1 MAKER
6 IGIVV
11 SDTYADITEAML
23 AVAKTHAEF
32 LGAEVKEVFH
42 VPGSYDMPIAI
53 KKMIKKPDIDGIVT
67 LGAVIEGD
75 TDHDSIVA
83 QNAARKITDLSVEFE
98 KPVSLGISGPKMNRM
113 DAMRRVDKMSKGA
126 VEACVKMLRRLK

>member
-1 MAKER
+1 MTKEK

-23 AVAKTHAEF
+23 TVAKQHAEF
-32 LGAEVKEVFH
+32 LGVEIIEVFH
-42 VPGSYDMPIAI
+42 VPGSFDMPIAI
-53 KKMIKKPDIDGIVT
+53 KNMIKKTGIDGIVT

-75 TDHDSIVA
+75 TDHDNIVA
-83 QNAARKITDLSVEFE
+83 QNAARKITDLSVEYE

-113 DAMRRVDKMSKGA
+113 DAMRRIDKMAKGS

>member
-1 MAKER
+1 MTKEK

-11 SDTYADITEAML
+11 SDTYADITDAML
-23 AVAKTHAEF
+23 SVAKTHAEF
-32 LGAEVKEVFH
+32 LGVEIKEVFH

-53 KKMIKKPDIDGIVT
+53 KKMIQKQEIDGIVT

-75 TDHDSIVA
+75 TDHDNIVA
-83 QNAARKITDLSVEFE
+83 QNAARKITDLSVEFQ

-113 DAMRRVDKMSKGA
+113 DAMRRIDKMAKGS
-126 VEACVKMLRRLK
+126 VESCVKMIRRLK

>member
-23 AVAKTHAEF
+23 TVAKTHAEF
-32 LGAEVKEVFH
+32 LGVEVKEVFH
-42 VPGSYDMPIAI
+42 VPGSYDMPLAI
-53 KKMIKKPDIDGIVT
+53 KKMIKRPDIDGIVT

-75 TDHDSIVA
+75 TDHDNIVA

-113 DAMRRVDKMSKGA
+113 DAMRRIDKMAKGA